1 MSLQAE
7 RDPIIQNGLQMN
19 KPNEEGKLKSAETSE
34 HSTKSEIYAR
44 YVLTGAQAKP
54 DNISSAER
62 KKRGEKRRT
71 HSLGRR
77 KNRILYTQHKLRY
90 DN

>member
-34 HSTKSEIYAR
+34 HSTKPEIYTR
-44 YVLTGAQAKP
+44 YVPTEAQARL

-62 KKRGEKRRT
+62 KKK
-71 HSLGRR
+71 GRR
-77 KNRILYTQHKLRY
+77 EET
-90 DN
+90 